1 MKKHIALSGVLM
13 VFLLI
18 FFWSEISFLEWK
30 KPVIRLDGSLDDWGE
45 KTFLADG
52 QGDTAVD
59 ADLKAVFWGTGENDQ
74 KLYFMV
80 ERFSPENAGSKMT
93 CRVYFD
99 VNSNGSYEDA
109 VDKYSEVVYSP
120 GLDGEVEVSLYSV
133 AGNHVNTYSG
143 NLGES
148 IREGGRRFEFA
159 LSMEDINVF
168 PAQPVRFYIS
178 GAGSGADRLPDQGDV
193 LWMPFPVVTKS
204 RSLIA
209 VGFLIWCA
217 AIAFFYRHRIWLFY
231 YIVAAVGFTYI
242 SILLLRGSFLE
253 YQMEN
258 LVGLLIHYIL
268 NFMDIK
274 TNVFDKAPGTILVLI
289 EVDRSW
295 TTIDIDIESS
305 GLLEMC
311 ILLGLLLFYPGYS
324 LFKRLVFSPVSV
336 FIVFVINLIRI
347 MVVITIIHLGGRD
360 MIFLAHTLFGRIV
373 FFILI
378 VALYWHLLTK
388 PTLKIVREYVSD
400 G

>member
-13 VFLLI
+13 FFLLI
-18 FFWSEISFLEWK
+18 FFWSDISFLEWK
-30 KPVIRLDGSLDDWGE
+30 KPIIRLDGSFDDWGE

-52 QGDTAVD
+52 QGDTAVNR
-59 ADLKAVFWGTGENDQ
+59 DLKAIFWGTRENDQ

-80 ERFSPENAGSKMT
+80 ERFSPENVGSKMT

-109 VDKYSEVVYSP
+109 IDKYSEVVYSP
-120 GLDGEVEVSLYSV
+120 GQDGEVEVSLYSV
-133 AGNHVNTYSG
+133 AGKHVNTYSG
-143 NLGES
+143 NWGEL
-148 IREGGRRFEFA
+148 IQEGGRRFEFA
-159 LSMEDINVF
+159 LSMEDLNVF

-178 GAGSGADRLPDQGDV
+178 GADSSSDRLPDQGDV

-217 AIAFFYRHRIWLFY
+217 VIAFFYRHRIWLFY
-231 YIVAAVGFTYI
+231 YIIAAVGFTYI

-253 YQMEN
+253 CQMEN
-258 LVGLLIHYIL
+258 QVGLLMHYIL

-324 LFKRLVFSPVSV
+324 LVKRLMFSPVAV
-336 FIVFVINLIRI
+336 FIVFVINLIRVT
-347 MVVITIIHLGGRD
+347 VVITTIHWGGRD
-360 MIFLAHTLFGRIV
+360 MIFLAHTLLGRIV

-378 VALYWHLLTK
+378 VALYWHLFTR